1 MNAQSNPINF
11 EQSILNSGV
20 DLAGLEKSAPIKT
33 AEEFRKEWLLERT
46 GKFTASEFYK
56 LVTYPKKTELSKGA
70 ITYITEKAV
79 ELLTVFSG
87 DGFVSWD
94 MRWGIDNELGAI
106 KEFERATGIK
116 ITHTGVNQEFIT
128 IGNNIGGTP
137 DGLINTD
144 SGAEIKC
151 PKSTTHFTYLEIHTQ
166 EDLKRVCADYYW
178 QIQGLL
184 FITGRKSWYFI
195 SYDPRYKNEKQR
207 LHFIKVKPKLA
218 DQVFLYGRLEM
229 AISYRDY
236 LLLKMQMNFSDTVNH
251 EEVLNILKVGRTKL
265 LKLRKSELFPKPIK
279 KNPLV
284 WKLVDIELYLTK
296 KH

>member
-1 MNAQSNPINF
+1 MNAQGLNSF
-11 EQSILNSGV
+11 EQSIINGGV
-20 DLAGLEKSAPIKT
+20 DLSGFNKSTPIKT
-33 AEEFRKEWLLERT
+33 AEEIRRDWLLERI

-56 LVTYPKKTELSKGA
+56 LVTYPQKKELSKGA
-70 ITYITEKAV
+70 ITYITEKTV
-79 ELLTVFSG
+79 ELLTVFDG

-94 MRWGIDNELGAI
+94 MRWGIDNELGAV
-106 KEFERATGIK
+106 KEFEKSTGIK
-116 ITHTGVNQEFIT
+116 ITHTGTNQEFIT

-137 DGLINTD
+137 DGLIGKRE
-144 SGAEIKC
+144 GAEIKC
-151 PKSTTHFTYLEIHTQ
+151 PKSTTHFTYLGIQTQ
-166 EDLKRVCADYYW
+166 EDLKEECANYYW

-207 LHFIKVKPKLA
+207 LHFIKVKPNLA
-218 DQVFLYGRLEM
+218 DQVFLYERLEM

-236 LLLKMQMNFSDTVNH
+236 LLLKMKINFSATVNH
-251 EEVLNILKVGRTKL
+251 VEVLKILKVGQTKL

-279 KNPLV
+279 KNPLI
-284 WKLVDIELYLTK
+284 WNLADIELYLTK